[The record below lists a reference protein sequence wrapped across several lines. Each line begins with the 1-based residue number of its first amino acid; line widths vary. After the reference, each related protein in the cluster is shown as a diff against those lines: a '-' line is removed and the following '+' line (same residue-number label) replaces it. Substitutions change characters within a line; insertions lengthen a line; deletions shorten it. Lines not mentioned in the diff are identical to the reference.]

1 MCNSQTRFDL
11 KKYFLYTLF
20 SFFLIATTLILP
32 APSSYGQY
40 KILEDSHTLEKIHH
54 AIDSIYDLN
63 FEAADMLIAELEPV
77 LHDYPGLYL
86 LKAFY
91 VRWKYQPIK
100 KDQQSFAMLES
111 YLEKGIELGQK
122 MLDQDKDNVEAN
134 FFLMASHA
142 LLAELYVNNGMNF
155 KALGQAKSAYNY
167 IKIGFEYIEQYP
179 EFYFS
184 SGIYNY
190 YREKYPEENPFYKSF
205 IWFFRNGDKARGLEM
220 LKKGAELAVFT
231 KTECYNYLFHI
242 YLRYEDKPLNA
253 IFYAGILKD
262 KYPHNLY
269 FLSNYIENSIRLHRY
284 DGLYPYIAKLL
295 ESDKDYYRYHGE
307 IFYGIYL
314 EKAEQN
320 LTAAIDHY
328 RIADELGNKND
339 SRTPHYDSMLFL
351 GLGRIYKTL
360 GQKDKSKDYLKKS
373 VKSAEYIAYRKD
385 AQKLLDD

>member
-1 MCNSQTRFDL
+1 MISP
-11 KKYFLYTLF
+11 YA
-20 SFFLIATTLILP
+20 SF
-32 APSSYGQY
+32 GQY
-40 KILEDSHTLEKIHH
+40 KILEDTQTLEKIHH

-63 FEAADMLIAELEPV
+63 FKAADRLIADLEPV

-100 KDQQSFAMLES
+100 KDQQSFTMLEA
-111 YLEKGIELGQK
+111 YLNKGIELGEK
-122 MLDQDKDNVEAN
+122 MLDQDEENIEAN

-167 IKIGFEYIEQYP
+167 IKVGFDYIEQYP

-205 IWFFRNGDKARGLEM
+205 IWFFRSGNKAEGLRM
-220 LKKGAELAVFT
+220 LKKGSELAVFT
-231 KTECYNYLFHI
+231 KIECYNYLFHI
-242 YLRYEDKPLNA
+242 YLRYEDQPLNA
-253 IFYAGILKD
+253 IYYSEILKD
-262 KYPHNLY
+262 KYPHNMY
-269 FLSNYIENSIRLHRY
+269 FLSNYIENSIRLSRFN
-284 DGLYPYIAKLL
+284 GLYPHIVRLL
-295 ESDKDYYRYHGE
+295 ESNKNYYRYIGE
-307 IFYGIYL
+307 LFYAIYL

-320 LTAAIDHY
+320 LTDAIKHYNAADK
-328 RIADELGNKND
+328 LGNKE
-339 SRTPHYDSMLFL
+339 STRTPHFDSMLFL
-351 GLGRIYKTL
+351 GLGRIYKRL
-360 GQKDKSKDYLKKS
+360 GQEDKAKKYLKRS

-385 AQKLLDD
+385 AQQLLED